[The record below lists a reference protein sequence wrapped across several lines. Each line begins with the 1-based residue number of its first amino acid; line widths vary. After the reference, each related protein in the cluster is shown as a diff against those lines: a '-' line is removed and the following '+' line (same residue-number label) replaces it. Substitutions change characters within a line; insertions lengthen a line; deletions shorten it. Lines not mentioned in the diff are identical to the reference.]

1 MMNKIRDFI
10 SRFKIRYIK
19 FVKSLLS
26 VDGIEFKR

>member
-10 SRFKIRYIK
+10 NKFKVKYIK
-19 FVKSLLS
+19 FVKSLLD